1 MYICHQ
7 KNPKNIYLSS
17 PKQCRHACNF
27 RIIYFE
33 MHEETKKISHSD
45 RKQFRG
51 GKGRHGQDVCW
62 MWTAP
67 DGAVM
72 PSVQFHRERMYRHV
86 VHRAVTLLMDSALLF
101 DTFFLLLSLN
111 QCLSI
116 KNCLVLHLLNSPDI
130 NRMYENWQSWYETKQ
145 NNKLNDDNKL
155 KCCIEGNCSSLGSSL
170 QTTPLTYK
178 SVMCSAVNI
187 NILIIATLKSASFI
201 DLCLSFQKIKYSARK
216 CV

>member
-1 MYICHQ
+1 MHATSESFILKCMR
-7 KNPKNIYLSS
+7 KPKKLVTQTGSS
-17 PKQCRHACNF
+17 F
-27 RIIYFE
+27 GG
-33 MHEETKKISHSD
+33 
-45 RKQFRG
+45 G

-101 DTFFLLLSLN
+101 DTCFLLLSLN

-116 KNCLVLHLLNSPDI
+116 RNCLVLHLLNSPDI

-155 KCCIEGNCSSLGSSL
+155 KCCVEGNCSSLGSSL